1 MVLVIVGSYLAYA
14 FIYRGRN
21 EPPTKRKTTNQE
33 AAYYT
38 LRGQIQMLS
47 QKEELM
53 AFAFEDRKKERE
65 YGTYIIPGLKATQTL
80 LTSEGDMPAMC
91 TTMTPQGLAVT
102 EDYVFVSAYC
112 HAKKHNSVIYMINK
126 ESHRFIKEIILPGQ
140 PHVGGLAY
148 DSEHQ
153 ILWYSSN
160 TQELAQAV
168 SLTMES
174 IENYD
179 YDAGRHP
186 IATNQVASLYGIVRD
201 SFMTFYDGC
210 LYVGCFTKYT
220 DSAIARYAVDDQGNL
235 INTMDEGLGMNF
247 GMAVP
252 LDYSTISEQAQGM
265 TFYND
270 KLLLSHSFGILP
282 SRVVFYE
289 KSDKRLYVDENSAV
303 SYRFPERIEQIF
315 VDGDDLY
322 VMFESAAYAYS
333 SASVNIVDRVLKLS
347 LPKMEEY
354 QKRIGSPYPDQSFA
368 QLCQILTPAN
378 TARQKSSDQ
387 AGQRQA
393 DYRHS
398 NDHSHSSQIPSINIV
413 LGF

>member
-1 MVLVIVGSYLAYA
+1 MTRKKKWKKRIFWIQILFMLLVLAGSYCAYA

-33 AAYYT
+33 AAFYT

-47 QKEELM
+47 QKEALM

-65 YGTYIIPGLKATQTL
+65 YGTYIIPGLKSTRTL
-80 LTSEGDMPAMC
+80 LTSEGDMPAIC
-91 TTMTPQGLAVT
+91 TSMTPQGLAIT
-102 EDYVFVSAYC
+102 ENYVFVSAYC
-112 HAKKHNSVIYMINK
+112 HTKKHNSVIYMINK
-126 ESHRFIKEIILPGQ
+126 ETHRFIKEIVLPGQ

-153 ILWYSSN
+153 VLWYSSN

-168 SLTMES
+168 SLTMDT
-174 IENYD
+174 IEAYD
-179 YDAGRHP
+179 YDESRHP
-186 IATNQVASLYGIVRD
+186 IDVNQISSLYGIVRD
-201 SFMTFYDGC
+201 SFMTFYEGC

-220 DSAIARYAVDDQGNL
+220 ESAIARYPVDNQGKL
-235 INTMDEGLGMNF
+235 IRTSDESLGMNF
-247 GMAVP
+247 DMAVP

-270 KLLLSHSFGILP
+270 KLLLSHSYGILP

-289 KSDKRLYVDENSAV
+289 KSDKRLYVDENSAI

-322 VMFESAAYAYS
+322 VLFESAAYAYS
-333 SASVNIVDRVLKLS
+333 AASVNIVDRVLKLS
-347 LPKMEEY
+347 IPKMEEY
-354 QKRIGSPYPDQSFA
+354 QKSTGEYF
-368 QLCQILTPAN
+368 
-378 TARQKSSDQ
+378 QK
-387 AGQRQA
+387 
-393 DYRHS
+393 
-398 NDHSHSSQIPSINIV
+398 
-413 LGF
+413 

>member
-1 MVLVIVGSYLAYA
+1 MTRKKKWKKRIFWIQILFMLLVLAGSYCAYS

-33 AAYYT
+33 VAFYT

-47 QKEELM
+47 QKEALM

-65 YGTYIIPGLKATQTL
+65 YGTYIIPGLKSTRTL
-80 LTSEGDMPAMC
+80 LTSEGDMPAIC
-91 TTMTPQGLAVT
+91 TSMTPQGLAVT
-102 EDYVFVSAYC
+102 ENYVFVSAYC
-112 HAKKHNSVIYMINK
+112 HTKKHNSVIYMINK
-126 ESHRFIKEIILPGQ
+126 ETHRFIKEIVLPGQ

-153 ILWYSSN
+153 GLWYSSN

-168 SLTMES
+168 SLTMDT
-174 IENYD
+174 IEAYD
-179 YDAGRHP
+179 YDESRHP
-186 IATNQVASLYGIVRD
+186 IDVNQISSLYGIVRD
-201 SFMTFYDGC
+201 SFMTFYEGC

-220 DSAIARYAVDDQGNL
+220 ESAIARYPVDNQGKL
-235 INTMDEGLGMNF
+235 IRTSDESLGMNF
-247 GMAVP
+247 DMAVP

-270 KLLLSHSFGILP
+270 KLLLSHSYGILP

-289 KSDKRLYVDENSAV
+289 KSDKRLYVDENSAI

-322 VMFESAAYAYS
+322 VLFESAAYAYS
-333 SASVNIVDRVLKLS
+333 AASVNIVDRVLKLNI
-347 LPKMEEY
+347 PKMEEY
-354 QKRIGSPYPDQSFA
+354 QKSTGEYF
-368 QLCQILTPAN
+368 
-378 TARQKSSDQ
+378 QK
-387 AGQRQA
+387 
-393 DYRHS
+393 
-398 NDHSHSSQIPSINIV
+398 
-413 LGF
+413 

>member
-1 MVLVIVGSYLAYA
+1 MTRKKKWKKRIFWIQILFMVLVLAGSYCAYA

-33 AAYYT
+33 AAFYT

-47 QKEELM
+47 QKEALM

-65 YGTYIIPGLKATQTL
+65 YGTYIIPGLKSTRTL
-80 LTSEGDMPAMC
+80 LTSEGDMPAIC
-91 TTMTPQGLAVT
+91 TSMTPQGLAVT
-102 EDYVFVSAYC
+102 ENYVFVSAYC
-112 HAKKHNSVIYMINK
+112 HTKKHNSVIYMINK
-126 ESHRFIKEIILPGQ
+126 ETHRFIKEIVLPGQ

-153 ILWYSSN
+153 VLWYSSN

-168 SLTMES
+168 SLTMDT
-174 IENYD
+174 IEAYD
-179 YDAGRHP
+179 YDESRHP
-186 IATNQVASLYGIVRD
+186 IDINQISSLYGIVRD
-201 SFMTFYDGC
+201 SFMTFYEGC

-220 DSAIARYAVDDQGNL
+220 ESAIARYPVDNQGKL
-235 INTMDEGLGMNF
+235 ISTSDESLGMNF
-247 GMAVP
+247 DMAVP

-270 KLLLSHSFGILP
+270 KLLLSHSYGILP

-289 KSDKRLYVDENSAV
+289 KSDKRLYVDENSAI

-322 VMFESAAYAYS
+322 VLFESAAYAYS
-333 SASVNIVDRVLKLS
+333 AASVNIVDRVLKLS
-347 LPKMEEY
+347 IPKMEEY
-354 QKRIGSPYPDQSFA
+354 QKSTGEYF
-368 QLCQILTPAN
+368 
-378 TARQKSSDQ
+378 QK
-387 AGQRQA
+387 
-393 DYRHS
+393 
-398 NDHSHSSQIPSINIV
+398 
-413 LGF
+413 

>member
-91 TTMTPQGLAVT
+91 TTMTPQGLTVT

-186 IATNQVASLYGIVRD
+186 IATNQIASLYGIVRD

-322 VMFESAAYAYS
+322 VLFESAAYAYS

-347 LPKMEEY
+347 LPRMEEY
-354 QKRIGSPYPDQSFA
+354 QQSI
-368 QLCQILTPAN
+368 Q
-378 TARQKSSDQ
+378 
-387 AGQRQA
+387 
-393 DYRHS
+393 S
-398 NDHSHSSQIPSINIV
+398 NVSQY
-413 LGF
+413 

>member
-1 MVLVIVGSYLAYA
+1 MCIAKRVIVKVQNSYQKSTIAEAVQINDEKDEMEKPHFWLRILIMVLVIVGSYLAYA

-148 DSEHQ
+148 DSEHR

-235 INTMDEGLGMNF
+235 IITMDEGLGMNF

-322 VMFESAAYAYS
+322 VLFESAAYAYS

-347 LPKMEEY
+347 LPRMEEY
-354 QKRIGSPYPDQSFA
+354 QQSI
-368 QLCQILTPAN
+368 Q
-378 TARQKSSDQ
+378 
-387 AGQRQA
+387 
-393 DYRHS
+393 S
-398 NDHSHSSQIPSINIV
+398 NVSQY
-413 LGF
+413 

>member
-1 MVLVIVGSYLAYA
+1 MTRKKKWKKRIFWIQILFMVLVLAGSYCAYA

-33 AAYYT
+33 AAFYT

-47 QKEELM
+47 QKEALM

-65 YGTYIIPGLKATQTL
+65 YGTYIIPGLKSTRTL
-80 LTSEGDMPAMC
+80 LTSEGDMPAIC
-91 TTMTPQGLAVT
+91 TSMTPQGLAIT
-102 EDYVFVSAYC
+102 ENYVFVSAYC
-112 HAKKHNSVIYMINK
+112 HTKKHNSVIYMINK
-126 ESHRFIKEIILPGQ
+126 ETHRFIKEIVLPGQ

-153 ILWYSSN
+153 VLWYSSN

-168 SLTMES
+168 SLTMDT
-174 IENYD
+174 IEAYD
-179 YDAGRHP
+179 YDESRHP
-186 IATNQVASLYGIVRD
+186 IDVNQISSLYGIVRD
-201 SFMTFYDGC
+201 SFMTFYEGC

-220 DSAIARYAVDDQGNL
+220 ESAIARYPVDNQGKL
-235 INTMDEGLGMNF
+235 IRTSDESLGMNF
-247 GMAVP
+247 DMAVP

-270 KLLLSHSFGILP
+270 KLLLSHSYGILP

-289 KSDKRLYVDENSAV
+289 KSDKRLYVDENSAI

-322 VMFESAAYAYS
+322 VLFESAAYAYS
-333 SASVNIVDRVLKLS
+333 AASVNIVDRVLKLS
-347 LPKMEEY
+347 IPKMEEY
-354 QKRIGSPYPDQSFA
+354 QKSTGEYF
-368 QLCQILTPAN
+368 
-378 TARQKSSDQ
+378 QK
-387 AGQRQA
+387 
-393 DYRHS
+393 
-398 NDHSHSSQIPSINIV
+398 
-413 LGF
+413 